1 MQFHELKPKTQFAS
15 KKRVGR
21 GGTRGK
27 TSGRGE
33 KGQGARSG
41 RKYRP
46 AERDLYM
53 RLPKLRGVKNLR
65 LSKPARA
72 LNVGV
77 IAKLGIKELTKAV
90 LVEKGFIVSK
100 STRVKV
106 LSMGEIKIPVTIEK
120 GIEISKEA
128 KKKIEA
134 AGGKIL

>member
-1 MQFHELKPKTQFAS
+1 MQFHELKPKTKPTL

-53 RLPKLRGVKNLR
+53 RLPKLRGIKNLR
-65 LSKPARA
+65 LSSPALV
-72 LNVGV
+72 LNIGT
-77 IAKLGIKELTKAV
+77 IAKLGIDHITKKA
-90 LVEKGFIVSK
+90 LIEKGIINSSK
-100 STRVKV
+100 TRVKI
-106 LSMGEIKIPVTIEK
+106 LSMGEIKKSVTIEK
-120 GIEISKEA
+120 GIEVSKEA
-128 KKKIEA
+128 RKKIEA
-134 AGGKIL
+134 AQGKIE

>member
-1 MQFHELKPKTQFAS
+1 MQIHELKPKTKFLN

-53 RLPKLRGVKNLR
+53 RLPKLRGIKNSR
-65 LSKPARA
+65 RSEPAFV
-72 LNVGV
+72 LNVGS
-77 IAKLGIKELTKAV
+77 IAKLGVKEFTKAV
-90 LVEKGFIVSK
+90 LIEKKLINSQR
-100 STRVKV
+100 TRVKV
-106 LSMGEIKIPVTIEK
+106 LSMGEIKTPVTIEK
-120 GIEISKEA
+120 GIEISEEA

-134 AGGKIL
+134 AGGKIA